1 MIKSQSICSE
11 RILNNRGKQP
21 YFKSVPSF
29 IFYLQC
35 VMTLPL
41 QKHKIEKGKQQQY
54 RKKEEKVEGGRGGE
68 NLQKQRFWNAN
79 QKSGCKPGPG
89 LTHESFQHPGG

>member
-11 RILNNRGKQP
+11 RILNNGGKQP

-41 QKHKIEKGKQQQY
+41 QKNKIEKGKQQQY
-54 RKKEEKVEGGRGGE
+54 RKKEGKVERGRGGE
-68 NLQKQRFWNAN
+68 NLQKQRFLE
-79 QKSGCKPGPG
+79 C
-89 LTHESFQHPGG
+89 

>member
-1 MIKSQSICSE
+1 MIKSQSIRSE

-21 YFKSVPSF
+21 YFKSVSSF
-29 IFYLQC
+29 ISYLQC

-41 QKHKIEKGKQQQY
+41 QKNKKEKGKQQQY
-54 RKKEEKVEGGRGGE
+54 RKKEGKVEREREGE

-79 QKSGCKPGPG
+79 QKSGCNPGPG
-89 LTHESFQHPGG
+89 LTHESFQHSGG